1 VIADELGV
9 RMGHEQAQNL
19 PPLAAGA
26 DAAAA
31 ALASGVAAGEPSGVH
46 PAGHGR

>member
-1 VIADELGV
+1 MDLGV

-19 PPLAAGA
+19 PPMEPGA

-31 ALASGVAAGEPSGVH
+31 ALASGVAAGEPSGVLS
-46 PAGHGR
+46 AGSGL